1 MPSYIKIEIYWK
13 LSLPVHTAI
22 EIVYKREMSQGR
34 KNLIEFRPVNGNRGN
49 HTSTHYIYEDFINKL
64 VWTVIIVVGIYAMTA
79 IYIYLFQMSR
89 IVFGLTP

>member
-1 MPSYIKIEIYWK
+1 MVTVVTI
-13 LSLPVHTAI
+13 L
-22 EIVYKREMSQGR
+22 Q
-34 KNLIEFRPVNGNRGN
+34 
-49 HTSTHYIYEDFINKL
+49 THYIYKDFINKL